1 MLSPEPEF
9 LKILESIYMLSYIYA
24 KSNKKFRPCKAILY
38 KIYIFSTYMLIFSAK
53 FHLFGKILYIC

>member
-24 KSNKKFRPCKAILY
+24 KSNKKFRPCGAILY
-38 KIYIFSTYMLIFSAK
+38 MAGFFYRGRCNLKIVQI
-53 FHLFGKILYIC
+53 